1 MTLRRPWGVCA
12 RGAAASAAAL
22 LALLAACGALAPP
35 PRNPLGASEQ
45 LATPPST
52 ASPLPTQP
60 ATVASTAPAAIT
72 PAAAPAAAAEAAVA
86 RALEQL
92 AEWLA
97 LPARDLALVAVEPA
111 TWPDACL
118 GVAKPGETC
127 AQVSTPG
134 LRVVLRDAL
143 GGAHTLHADSGGR
156 RTRWA
161 GEQRARGTVTAID
174 TRAQRLTLDVDGHAL
189 VLRLVPGS
197 SSPLDGGTLG
207 RRAVVAFDPGG
218 GDGRPPALAWLALEP
233 GP

>member
-1 MTLRRPWGVCA
+1 MALRRPRCVLA
-12 RGAAASAAAL
+12 RGPAAFAATL
-22 LALLAACGALAPP
+22 LALLAACGASAPP

-45 LATPPST
+45 AATPST
-52 ASPLPTQP
+52 VATPVPTLP
-60 ATVASTAPAAIT
+60 ATAASTAL
-72 PAAAPAAAAEAAVA
+72 APTAPDASPEAAVA

-97 LPARDLALVAVEPA
+97 LPARDLALVAVEA
-111 TWPDACL
+111 TTWPDTCL

-127 AQVSTPG
+127 AQVATPG

-143 GGAHTLHADSGGR
+143 GGVHSLHGDSGGR
-156 RTRWA
+156 RARWA

-174 TRAQRLTLDVDGHAL
+174 TRAQRLTLDVDGRAL
-189 VLRLVPGS
+189 VLRLAPGS
-197 SSPLDGGTLG
+197 SGPLDVGALG
-207 RRAVVAFDPGG
+207 RRAVVAFDPG